1 MSTVVIETAGLTKR
15 YGKATAVNGLD
26 LTVEKGEVFGLLGPN
41 GSGKTTTILMLL
53 GLTEPNGGSVKV
65 LGYDPFRQP
74 LEVKRHVGYL
84 PDQVGF
90 YDNLSARENLAYTAR
105 LAGIEHATSDKRFE
119 EALSRVGLSAVAD
132 RRVGTYSHGMRQRLG
147 LAELLIKQSEIAIL
161 DEPTNGLDPQATQEL
176 LELIGELRTEGMT
189 ILLSSHLLSLVQS
202 ICDRVA
208 LFRKGRIGLVG
219 GVDELARNVL
229 GGTYAVEVEAE
240 GVDLN
245 AGALRHRGR
254 RFRVADRCGDHP
266 RRCRSRRAPGDRAAH
281 RRRRRRAQEHG
292 DPPGDPRRGLCPLL
306 RGSGCQSGGDGQC
319 GVKDRPLPASPRSPS
334 RRRPIT

>member
-15 YGKATAVNGLD
+15 YGKTTAVNGLD

-53 GLTEPNGGSVKV
+53 GLTEPSGGSVKV

-74 LEVKRHVGYL
+74 LKVKRHVGYL

-105 LAGIEHATSDKRFE
+105 LAGIESAESRKRFD
-119 EALSRVGLSAVAD
+119 EALERVGLSAVAD
-132 RRVGTYSHGMRQRLG
+132 RRVNTYSHGMRQRLG
-147 LAELLIKQSEIAIL
+147 LAELLVKQAEIAIL

-176 LELIGELRTEGMT
+176 LELIGELRMEGMT

-219 GVDELARNVL
+219 RVEDLARDVL

-240 GVDLN
+240 GIDLEESLLGIEGVGAVTRTGTVTTRVD
-245 AGALRHRGR
+245 
-254 RFRVADRCGDHP
+254 ADRDVRP
-266 RRCRSRRAPGDRAAH
+266 EIARRIIAGGGELRNMAIRRTSLDEVYVRYFEDADAKQGEMADAA
-281 RRRRRRAQEHG
+281 
-292 DPPGDPRRGLCPLL
+292 
-306 RGSGCQSGGDGQC
+306 
-319 GVKDRPLPASPRSPS
+319 
-334 RRRPIT
+334 

>member
-1 MSTVVIETAGLTKR
+1 MSTLVIETAGLTKR

-26 LTVEKGEVFGLLGPN
+26 LAVEKGEVFGLLGPN

-53 GLTEPNGGSVKV
+53 GLTEPSGGSVKV

-105 LAGIEHATSDKRFE
+105 LAGIEHADSAKRFD
-119 EALSRVGLSAVAD
+119 EALARVGLTAVAD
-132 RRVGTYSHGMRQRLG
+132 RRVNTFSHGMRQRLG
-147 LAELLIKQSEIAIL
+147 LAELLVKQAEVAIL

-176 LELIGELRTEGMT
+176 LELIGELRMEGMT
-189 ILLSSHLLSLVQS
+189 VLLSSHLLSLVQS

-219 GVDELARNVL
+219 PVDQLARDVL
-229 GGTYAVEVEAE
+229 GGAYAVEVEAE
-240 GVDLN
+240 GVDLKD
-245 AGALRHRGR
+245 ALSGLEGVGAITEIGAVTTRVDADRDVRPEIARRVVAAGGALRNM
-254 RFRVADRCGDHP
+254 AI
-266 RRCRSRRAPGDRAAH
+266 RRASLDEVYVRYFEDADAKPEEVANAA
-281 RRRRRRAQEHG
+281 
-292 DPPGDPRRGLCPLL
+292 
-306 RGSGCQSGGDGQC
+306 
-319 GVKDRPLPASPRSPS
+319 
-334 RRRPIT
+334 

>member
-15 YGKATAVNGLD
+15 YGKATAVDGLD
-26 LTVEKGEVFGLLGPN
+26 LSVEKGEVFGMLGPN

-53 GLTEPNGGSVKV
+53 GLTEPSGGSVRV

-74 LEVKRHVGYL
+74 LEVKRRVGYL

-105 LAGIEHATSDKRFE
+105 LAGIEHAESVKRFD
-119 EALSRVGLSAVAD
+119 EALARVGLTAVAD

-147 LAELLIKQSEIAIL
+147 LAELLVKQAEIAIL

-176 LELIGELRTEGMT
+176 LELIGELRMEGMT

-219 GVDELARNVL
+219 RVDELARNVL
-229 GGTYAVEVEAE
+229 GGAYAVEVEAE
-240 GVDLN
+240 GVDL
-245 AGALRHRGR
+245 AAALSGLEGVGSVSQVGAVTT
-254 RFRVADRCGDHP
+254 RVDADRDVRP
-266 RRCRSRRAPGDRAAH
+266 EIARRVVSAGGELRNMAIRRASLDEVYVRYFEEADATQEEVANAA
-281 RRRRRRAQEHG
+281 
-292 DPPGDPRRGLCPLL
+292 
-306 RGSGCQSGGDGQC
+306 
-319 GVKDRPLPASPRSPS
+319 
-334 RRRPIT
+334 

>member
-1 MSTVVIETAGLTKR
+1 MSGPVIETAGLTKR

-26 LTVEKGEVFGLLGPN
+26 LTVQKGEVFGLLGPN

-53 GLTEPNGGSVKV
+53 GLTEPSGGSVKV
-65 LGYDPFRQP
+65 LGYNPLRQP
-74 LEVKRHVGYL
+74 LKVKRHVGYL

-105 LAGIEHATSDKRFE
+105 LAGIESADSAKRFDR
-119 EALSRVGLSAVAD
+119 ALARVGLTAVAD

-147 LAELLIKQSEIAIL
+147 LAELLVKQPDIAIL

-189 ILLSSHLLSLVQS
+189 VLLSSHLLSLVQS

-219 GVDELARNVL
+219 PVEELARDVL

-240 GVDLN
+240 GVDLAAAL
-245 AGALRHRGR
+245 AGLEGVGAVTRIDTVTT
-254 RFRVADRCGDHP
+254 RVDADRDVRP
-266 RRCRSRRAPGDRAAH
+266 EIARRVVGAGGELRNMAIRRASLDEVYVRYFEDADAKQGELADAA
-281 RRRRRRAQEHG
+281 
-292 DPPGDPRRGLCPLL
+292 
-306 RGSGCQSGGDGQC
+306 
-319 GVKDRPLPASPRSPS
+319 
-334 RRRPIT
+334 

>member
-1 MSTVVIETAGLTKR
+1 MSTIVIETAGLTKR

-26 LTVEKGEVFGLLGPN
+26 LSVEKGEVFGLLGPN

-53 GLTEPNGGSVKV
+53 GLTEPSGGSVKV
-65 LGYDPFRQP
+65 LGHDPFRQP

-105 LAGIEHATSDKRFE
+105 LAGIEHADSTKRFD
-119 EALSRVGLSAVAD
+119 EALARVSLTAVAD

-147 LAELLIKQSEIAIL
+147 LAELLVKQAEVAIL

-176 LELIGELRTEGMT
+176 LELIGELRMEGMT

-219 GVDELARNVL
+219 RVDELARNVL
-229 GGTYAVEVEAE
+229 GGAYAVEVEAE
-240 GVDLN
+240 GVDL
-245 AGALRHRGR
+245 AAALSGLEGVGAVSKVGAVTT
-254 RFRVADRCGDHP
+254 RVDADRDVRP
-266 RRCRSRRAPGDRAAH
+266 EIARRVVSAGGELRNMAIRRASLDEVYVRYFEEADA
-281 RRRRRRAQEHG
+281 AQEE
-292 DPPGDPRRGLCPLL
+292 
-306 RGSGCQSGGDGQC
+306 
-319 GVKDRPLPASPRSPS
+319 VANAA
-334 RRRPIT
+334 